1 MKRIL
6 LTWITLFFVVTVFA
20 ALAPGLYEVNVSS
33 TLNVRGAPAGDK
45 IGSLSKGDVV
55 QVVACEDGWA
65 QVSLA
70 NGRTGYVSEQYL
82 VPYSSPAASSGFS
95 RSSISLRQLKH
106 YAPFVILLFA
116 ILTGIGAYV
125 DSKSLFFAS
134 YVLWGAAEM
143 FMFYKGG
150 GNSALV
156 WFCDPSDVGWIWTVI
171 NFFVAIGVL
180 YCQYFVYQQF
190 VLNLFD
196 GFWKRLF
203 FGLFI
208 IVGVILFLSIFEAAG
223 TDWAYVIILT
233 FAFMAYM
240 ALLLYICRPY
250 GLGRSLAFTVFAFG
264 LAISFLG
271 MLSTMILAAL
281 LWLGLVVF
289 AKSGEYKE
297 RYKLDDGTIVEG
309 NGSDFTDIRT
319 GERYIRDNMT
329 GRFYLRD

>member
-1 MKRIL
+1 M
-6 LTWITLFFVVTVFA
+6 
-20 ALAPGLYEVNVSS
+20 
-33 TLNVRGAPAGDK
+33 
-45 IGSLSKGDVV
+45 
-55 QVVACEDGWA
+55 
-65 QVSLA
+65 
-70 NGRTGYVSEQYL
+70 
-82 VPYSSPAASSGFS
+82 
-95 RSSISLRQLKH
+95 
-106 YAPFVILLFA
+106 
-116 ILTGIGAYV
+116 
-125 DSKSLFFAS
+125 
-134 YVLWGAAEM
+134 
-143 FMFYKGG
+143 
-150 GNSALV
+150 
-156 WFCDPSDVGWIWTVI
+156 
-171 NFFVAIGVL
+171 
-180 YCQYFVYQQF
+180 
-190 VLNLFD
+190 LNLFD